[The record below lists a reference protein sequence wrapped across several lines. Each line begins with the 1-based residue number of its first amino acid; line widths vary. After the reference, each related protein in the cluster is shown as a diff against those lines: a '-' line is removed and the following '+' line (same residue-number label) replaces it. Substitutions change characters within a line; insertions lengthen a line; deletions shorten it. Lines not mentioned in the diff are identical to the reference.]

1 MMPEVE
7 IGGVTGDS
15 LTMRSMVK
23 STPGTSPTSKNQ
35 GVLMQQQ
42 NGTVGLDPQKQKSEG
57 TKSSN
62 AVGNESK
69 TNPAKIL

>member
-1 MMPEVE
+1 MPEVE

-15 LTMRSMVK
+15 LTLRSMVK
-23 STPGTSPTSKNQ
+23 STPGTSPSAKNQ

-42 NGTVGLDPQKQKSEG
+42 NGTVGLDPKKQKSEG

-69 TNPAKIL
+69 TNPAKLL